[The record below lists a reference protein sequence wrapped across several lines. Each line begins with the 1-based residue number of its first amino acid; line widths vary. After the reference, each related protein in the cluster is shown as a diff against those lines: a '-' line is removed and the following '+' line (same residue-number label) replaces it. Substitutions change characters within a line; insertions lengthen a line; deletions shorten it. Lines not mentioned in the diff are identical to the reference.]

1 MRRAFSYAR
10 FSTSEQMDGRS
21 LKRQEE
27 AAKAYCARH
36 GLKLDGRTFTDLGVS
51 GHHGANATHGELG
64 AFLELVKEGRV
75 PKGSVLIV
83 ENIDRLSRLP
93 PDEAT
98 AIIMAIV
105 KAGVDVATTSPEQCY
120 TAANIHQTGT
130 WIPLQVAQCLAYDES
145 IKKGE
150 RLSDAWE
157 AKRGTVGTVKL
168 TKKGPAWLRITADR
182 KGWVVIE
189 EKAALVRKM
198 FELAA
203 GGCGVA
209 AIAGVLY
216 KECPEGLTGRGWQPS
231 YIRSILRSR
240 SVVGEYQPHVGTCA
254 KRGRKSTRKKAGD
267 PVQGYFPAVI
277 TEAEFLRVK
286 TALDGRQRG
295 GGRTQGTPNIFNGV
309 LYDALD
315 GQRVTAASANRR
327 RVLVSSGAMRKRP
340 GSQFRSIRYDIFERE
355 VLARLAELKPADVL
369 GRPGAAEERVAELTE
384 KLTALNRKMESVKA
398 RAAEEEDVTVFF
410 DLLADLDRRR
420 KDLAAALEQAKA
432 LAAGQEGDNVGEF
445 RSLVGLLE
453 AADAATPEEGDA
465 LRRRVRA
472 ALRRVVKEMWVLIVP
487 RGHYR
492 LVAVQAWF
500 HEGGRHRDYL
510 LCYRPPRRD
519 ASGEHE
525 EETRVLSSAD
535 VKALGPLDL
544 RRPDHV
550 RQLEEVLA
558 AMELP
563 R

>member
-1 MRRAFSYAR
+1 
-10 FSTSEQMDGRS
+10 MDGRS

-157 AKRGTVGTVKL
+157 AKRGTAGKVKL
-168 TKKGPAWLRITADR
+168 TKKGPAWLRVTADR
-182 KGWVVIE
+182 TDWVVIE
-189 EKAALVRKM
+189 EKATLVRKM

-231 YIRSILRSR
+231 TIRSILRSR
-240 SVVGEYQPHVGTCA
+240 SVLGEYQPHVGTCA
-254 KRGRKSTRKKAGD
+254 KRGRKATRKPAGD
-267 PVQGYFPAVI
+267 PVPDYFPAVV
-277 TEAEFLRVK
+277 TEAEFIRVQ
-286 TALDGRQRG
+286 TALDGRKRG
-295 GGRTQGTPNIFNGV
+295 GGRTQGTPNIFNGI
-309 LYDALD
+309 LHDALD
-315 GQRVTAASANRR
+315 GRRAVAAAACGR
-327 RVLVSSGAMRKRP
+327 RVLVSSGALRKVP
-340 GSQFRSIRYDIFERE
+340 GSQFRSIRYDVFERE
-355 VLARLAELKPADVL
+355 VLSRLAELKPADVL
-369 GRPGAAEERVAELTE
+369 GRPGAAEERVAELTG

-420 KDLAAALEQAKA
+420 KDLAAALEKAKA

-445 RSLVGLLE
+445 ASLVGLLE
-453 AADAATPEEGDA
+453 AADSATPEEGDV

-472 ALRRVVKEMWVLIVP
+472 ALRRVVKELWMLVVP
-487 RGHYR
+487 RGHHR

-510 LCYRPPRRD
+510 LCYRPRRRD

-525 EETRVLSSAD
+525 EETHILSSAD
-535 VKALGPLDL
+535 VEALGSLDL
-544 RRPDHV
+544 RR
-550 RQLEEVLA
+550 RQDALALERTLLDLQ
-558 AMELP
+558 LP